1 MENKD
6 IFKITITEENS
17 LKSLNL
23 KSLQKLCDNIYLA
36 FEGDDL
42 IIYDFQKK
50 AKLNTLKFHSHYI
63 TSIHLCKKPFFVDN
77 NLLVSSN
84 NVFFVL
90 SASLDKKFAMHKIIY
105 EDNLIKFELIARYS
119 N

>member
-6 IFKITITEENS
+6 NFKITITEENS

-42 IIYDFQKK
+42 IVYDFQKK
-50 AKLNTLKFHSHYI
+50 QN
-63 TSIHLCKKPFFVDN
+63 
-77 NLLVSSN
+77 
-84 NVFFVL
+84 
-90 SASLDKKFAMHKIIY
+90 
-105 EDNLIKFELIARYS
+105 
-119 N
+119 